1 MVSAMFCVACLMIL
15 FWSQKLSL
23 VYCDFIAILAAEFG
37 LFGAKLDN
45 H

>member
-1 MVSAMFCVACLMIL
+1 MVSAMFCLSCLMIL

-23 VYCDFIAILAAEFG
+23 DFCDFIAILVAEFG
-37 LFGAKLDN
+37 LFGANLDI